1 MGITCSSCTSKS
13 YIPVVS
19 SETVPKP
26 ASGSVPRHR
35 DSTQKKPKLNLI
47 TSQNTSK
54 NFKEAPTAV
63 ITNKKKSEEDIQ
75 NILKT
80 LRNHF
85 IFKNLDNDSQ
95 LAILDHV
102 QHYAINAK
110 ELIFKQGDPGVSFFC
125 VAKGRLEVIANGERT
140 VIGPGCGFGEMALLD
155 DRPRA
160 ATIRTIDNC
169 SLWGVDRKTFNAA
182 IKRLNEINYE
192 ENKKFI
198 NSIPIFEPLTSVQKE
213 LIVSALV
220 TQKWQCGQTIIKE
233 GDSGDLFY
241 IIKEGHVICF
251 ENKIEK
257 RELGKGEYFGEQ
269 ALIYNTFRTATVIA
283 GSDLKLVSIGRDSLM
298 QVLGD
303 KLEFILYQ
311 NSQLISIDKSPVL
324 RSLNQGQISSMLKV
338 SKIIR
343 YKPGEVVIP
352 RDSPK
357 CKKFF
362 MILKGSIRGPT
373 SDIGVHCC
381 IGDKEIAQRDQ
392 SLYQMDYLANVETDV
407 AEVNLEEFEKEIGG
421 EITQVT
427 LNNEANNV
435 LSKVQLLRSL
445 STDKVKMLTMA
456 LRILHCDD
464 NEVIVQENN
473 PGDSFYII
481 KSGLV
486 KVFKGGVYIR
496 DITKHDYFGER
507 AVLFNDFRTAT
518 VIAVGQ
524 VDLWV
529 LYKRDFF
536 EIINESIRKQLLKR
550 IELQDSTVMLD
561 ELVPVKVIGTGMF
574 GNVFLVCHKTKNT
587 LYALKTVSKL
597 KIQYLDISENLILE
611 RRVLLQLDHTMILK
625 LIRTYKDANR
635 IYFLLEYVKGLDL
648 FDVLIAMQTV
658 REESAK
664 FYIACL
670 LLTVEHLHDRSIV
683 HRDIKPE
690 NIMVDEEGY
699 TKLIDFGT
707 AKILNGRT
715 YTTVG
720 TPHYMAPEVI
730 LRNGYGTSVD
740 LWSLGI
746 VLYEIIYGKVPFGN
760 DEEDPKSI
768 YEKIL
773 EYKLDLKSSPYIGAN
788 YKSFIQQLL
797 STNPAARLGGSM
809 EKLKNH
815 PWLHT
820 FNWNRLISR
829 QLKPPFIPP
838 SDLNQVLNPQP
849 TPIQSYI
856 LDIESLSE
864 TPHRRSSFN
873 EPDNW
878 DSEF

>member
-1 MGITCSSCTSKS
+1 MGVTCSSCTSR
-13 YIPVVS
+13 S
-19 SETVPKP
+19 SVPIVPSDTNPKP
-26 ASGSVPRHR
+26 IPDSTFPRR
-35 DSTQKKPKLNLI
+35 ESTQKKQKLNI
-47 TSQNTSK
+47 ISSQKTSK
-54 NFKEAPTAV
+54 NFKEAASAI

-80 LRNHF
+80 LKNHF

-102 QHYAINAK
+102 QHYAVNAK
-110 ELIFKQGDPGVSFFC
+110 ELIFNQGDPGVSFFC
-125 VAKGRLEVIANGERT
+125 VAKGRLEVLANGERT
-140 VIGPGCGFGEMALLD
+140 IIGPGCGFGEMALLD

-160 ATIRTIDNC
+160 ATIRAIDNC
-169 SLWGVDRKTFNAA
+169 SLWGVDRKTFNTA
-182 IKRLNEINYE
+182 IKRLNEINYT

-198 NSIPIFEPLTSVQKE
+198 SSIPLFEPLTPVQKE
-213 LIVSALV
+213 HIVSALV
-220 TQKWQCGQTIIKE
+220 TQKWLCGQTIIKE
-233 GDSGDLFY
+233 GESGDLLY

-257 RELGKGEYFGEQ
+257 RELIKGEYFGEQ
-269 ALIYNTFRTATVIA
+269 ALLYNTLRTATVIA

-324 RSLNQGQISSMLKV
+324 RSLNQSQVSGLLKV

-343 YKPGEVVIP
+343 FKAGEVVIP
-352 RDSPK
+352 RGSSK
-357 CKKFF
+357 SYKLF
-362 MILKGSIRGPT
+362 MILKGSVRGPI
-373 SDIGVHCC
+373 SDLGVHCC
-381 IGDKEIAQRDQ
+381 VGDKEIAQKDC
-392 SLYQMDYLANVETDV
+392 SLYEIDYLANVETDV
-407 AEVNLEEFEKEIGG
+407 AEVILEEFEKEIGG
-421 EITQVT
+421 EIAQVT

-435 LSKVQLLRSL
+435 LIKVQLLRSL
-445 STDKVKMLTMA
+445 SNEKVRMLTSA
-456 LRILHCDD
+456 LRVLHSGE

-486 KVFKGGVYIR
+486 KVFKSGVYIR

-518 VIAVGQ
+518 VIAASE

-536 EIINESIRKQLLKR
+536 EIINESIRNQLLKR
-550 IELQDSTVMLD
+550 IELQDSTVTLD
-561 ELVPVKVIGTGMF
+561 ELVPIRVIGTGMF
-574 GNVFLVCHKTKNT
+574 GNVVLVSHKTKNT
-587 LYALKTVSKL
+587 LYALKTVSKA
-597 KIQYLDISENLILE
+597 KIELLDISENLILE

-625 LIRTYKDANR
+625 LIRTFKDSNR
-635 IYFLLEYVKGLDL
+635 VYFLLEYVKGLDL
-648 FDVLIAMQTV
+648 FDVLIAMQSV

-670 LLTVEHLHDRSIV
+670 LITVEHLHDRSIV

-690 NIMVDEEGY
+690 NVMVDEEGY

-760 DEEDPKSI
+760 DEEDPKMI

-773 EYKLDLKSSPYIGAN
+773 EYKLDLKSSPYVGNN
-788 YKSFIQQLL
+788 YKTFIQQLL
-797 STNPAARLGGSM
+797 SINPAARLGGSM

-815 PWLHT
+815 TWLHT

-829 QLKPPFIPP
+829 QLKPPFL
-838 SDLNQVLNPQP
+838 S
-849 TPIQSYI
+849 PIDTQSTNSPLTTSVQSFI
-856 LDIESLSE
+856 LELESTLE
-864 TPHRRSSFN
+864 PINRRNSFSGP
-873 EPDNW
+873 EDW
-878 DSEF
+878 DREF